1 MLDGS
6 TFDAIF
12 FLNHTKGKIE
22 QLPLLKLFSFFQ
34 AYSLLQ
40 RIVKAGGHRGLQECE
55 RQFKNEV
62 WNCSINGKHVVRE
75 LPIFVKTTLPQGKT
89 TSHID
94 DVFKSVPPAQ
104 FVRNRYCYNQ
114 SLLLAQHTVRF
125 DRL

>member
-1 MLDGS
+1 MFEGS

-12 FLNHTKGKIE
+12 LTTPLKRDNMVTVQGKIE

-75 LPIFVKTTLPQGKT
+75 LPIFVKTTLPHGKT
-89 TSHID
+89 NNH
-94 DVFKSVPPAQ
+94 
-104 FVRNRYCYNQ
+104 N
-114 SLLLAQHTVRF
+114 
-125 DRL
+125 

>member
-1 MLDGS
+1 MV
-6 TFDAIF
+6 
-12 FLNHTKGKIE
+12 KGKIE
-22 QLPLLKLFSFFQ
+22 QFPLLKLFSFFQ

-89 TSHID
+89 TSHRRRLQVCTPCAIR
-94 DVFKSVPPAQ
+94 KEP
-104 FVRNRYCYNQ
+104 
-114 SLLLAQHTVRF
+114 LLLQSIAIISTTYCTVRQTMT
-125 DRL
+125 